1 MQERS
6 YLFVPGDRPERFDK
20 ALASGAHAAPLD
32 DAAQLETDVRR
43 SRRFGFGAKLC
54 IHTRQ
59 MAGAHT
65 GFAPTAA
72 EVAWAQRVVEA
83 LAAGPLGAI
92 TVDGKMVDKPIA
104 LLAQAILAEAA

>member
-1 MQERS
+1 M
-6 YLFVPGDRPERFDK
+6 
-20 ALASGAHAAPLD
+20 AID
-32 DAAQLETDVRR
+32 DAVQLESDVRR
-43 SRRFGFGAKLC
+43 SRRFGFGVKLC
-54 IHTRQ
+54 IHPRQ
-59 MAGAHT
+59 VAGVHT

-92 TVDGKMVDKPIA
+92 TVDGKTVDKPIA